1 MTEGW
6 HCSICYRRGRSP
18 WGEPS
23 KPISRVL
30 YPDAE
35 ATGMSRVAPNRDGGH
50 LSSPPDSRG
59 GYRVPT
65 QGGTMFPSGSSSQP
79 GDGPDTHSPPIRPC
93 SRWGLTV
100 ATSPQTTG
108 RSYRPI
114 SPLSASG
121 GRYVSVPLSVPDS
134 RNPVIG
140 AWELPSTLPSGA
152 RTFLPPDKSGRR
164 PPSLH
169 GPLPIAL

>member
-1 MTEGW
+1 MYGGAIRP
-6 HCSICYRRGRSP
+6 ICYRRGRNL
-18 WGEPS
+18 WEEPC

-35 ATGMSRVAPNRDGGH
+35 ATGLSQVAPNRDGGH
-50 LSSPPDSRG
+50 LSSPPDGRG
-59 GYRVPT
+59 GHRVPA

-100 ATSPQTTG
+100 AASPQTTG

-114 SPLSASG
+114 SPLSRQVETVCFCA
-121 GRYVSVPLSVPDS
+121 
-134 RNPVIG
+134 
-140 AWELPSTLPSGA
+140 
-152 RTFLPPDKSGRR
+152 TFRPRFPKSGHRSLGVTQHPAQWSPDF
-164 PPSLH
+164 PP
-169 GPLPIAL
+169 PR